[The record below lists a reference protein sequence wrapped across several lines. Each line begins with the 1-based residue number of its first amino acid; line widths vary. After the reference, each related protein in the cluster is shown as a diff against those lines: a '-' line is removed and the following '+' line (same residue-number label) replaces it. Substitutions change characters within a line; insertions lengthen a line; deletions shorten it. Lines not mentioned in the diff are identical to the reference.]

1 MKNIP
6 YYLTLFLLLSLYSCS
21 NGEKEVELD
30 KNGKAICASVDEC
43 LACYDFE
50 RARKLIDHSFGN
62 AIEEAEDTKNITIA
76 ESKFWADKGDIDKAL
91 TIIDETWG
99 FDDFYWPEADWQ
111 AWKYN
116 IIDKGVS
123 TCCEKNEF
131 KQAKIYA
138 LKAADDIN
146 VDGNK
151 IGSGTGRFLDK
162 AGIEFD
168 YRRDSG
174 CKEIKAQGPS
184 MRESLLKK
192 ISQFEELLK

>member
-1 MKNIP
+1 MVNRI
-6 YYLTLFLLLSLYSCS
+6 YNLFIFLTLILTSCS

-30 KNGKAICASVDEC
+30 KNGKAMCASVDEC

-151 IGSGTGRFLDK
+151 IRETGWTDARHVTHSADEAK
-162 AGIEFD
+162 
-168 YRRDSG
+168 
-174 CKEIKAQGPS
+174 GPS
-184 MRESLLKK
+184 MREALLKK
-192 ISQFEELLK
+192 ISVYEKLLK